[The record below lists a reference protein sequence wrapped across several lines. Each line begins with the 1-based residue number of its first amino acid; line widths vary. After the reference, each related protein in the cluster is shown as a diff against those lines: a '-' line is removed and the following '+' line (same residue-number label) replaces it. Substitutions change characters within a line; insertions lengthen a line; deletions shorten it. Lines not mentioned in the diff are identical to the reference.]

1 MDIGGILGAANSVSN
16 SQGGGGMFDV
26 TGRSQTARAG
36 TKREKAGFVYDTFLG
51 GGLGL
56 WSKGGMFG
64 PKGDDE
70 GEDFN
75 LEDFLVY
82 KQLPDYPEAD
92 TARQDWA
99 SKLQDWGKDPNYGAI
114 PMNWDEIWGTAKDR
128 INRYYWGGVSDPGLA
143 GKVRA
148 SAARRGASDSPALE
162 NQLGAMGQQEAIDMN
177 ELATTIGTKQ
187 AEMGETGRQNWLAS
201 MSNLASL
208 KPSYMTSSG
217 VSEAMQS
224 YIQPE
229 YTGANSSTDMISGLM
244 SLFTKSQAQK
254 ESDTGI
260 DALYKKYSDQY
271 NPGGATMPTTAGGS
285 VTNSNFN
292 MGSLMD
298 AYNKYSTYN

>member
-1 MDIGGILGAANSVSN
+1 MWASVLGSASSASN
-16 SQGGGGMFDV
+16 SAGMQMGGNIGNQSVKKKSNRILFNALD
-26 TGRSQTARAG
+26 
-36 TKREKAGFVYDTFLG
+36 YG
-51 GGLGL
+51 GGL
-56 WSKGGMFG
+56 SQTIDKISGGKLFG
-64 PKGDDE
+64 GDEDS
-70 GEDFN
+70 EDFN

-254 ESDTGI
+254 ESDTSL
-260 DALYKKYSDQY
+260 DALYKKYENQY